1 MVMMVAAMATAVI
14 QLVQACADGG
24 VLVGRLARKVT
35 SASKYKHDWLGRGC
49 GSCGFMRVL

>member
-1 MVMMVAAMATAVI
+1 MMVAAMATAVI